1 MGWEEHGVHLGA
13 VVLNHEPMSESPGGP
28 HPRTSDSGGLGECG
42 FLTFQVIL
50 MLLTRDH
57 TLRPIDF
64 EEVMLDLSVW
74 G

>member
-1 MGWEEHGVHLGA
+1 MGWEERDVHLGA
-13 VVLNHEPMSESPGGP
+13 VVLHHEPMSESRGGP
-28 HPRTSDSGGLGECG
+28 HPRIPDSGGLGECG
-42 FLTFQVIL
+42 FLTSQVIL

-64 EEVMLDLSVW
+64 EEGMLDLSVW